1 MYWCGKLLLD
11 RQQTCKR
18 RIGEFLD
25 FILTLLLLLS
35 GGLAPGDI
43 ITHINGK
50 SVSSSGN
57 IYEALGEKGTALIM
71 TVVRGNSRLQLRV
84 TPEDYDS

>member
-1 MYWCGKLLLD
+1 MKNSLFFFKLFFFVN
-11 RQQTCKR
+11 R
-18 RIGEFLD
+18 
-25 FILTLLLLLS
+25 

-57 IYEALGEKGTALIM
+57 IYEALGERGSTLTM
-71 TVVRGNSRLQLRV
+71 TVVRGNSTIKLVV
-84 TPEDYDS
+84 TPEDYDDY

>member
-1 MYWCGKLLLD
+1 M
-11 RQQTCKR
+11 KR
-18 RIGEFLD
+18 MAFFVWFY
-25 FILTLLLLLS
+25 FIFILS

-57 IYEALGEKGTALIM
+57 IYGALGEKGSALTM
-71 TVVRGNSRLQLRV
+71 TVVRSNSRIELV
-84 TPEDYDS
+84 ITPEDYDDY

>member
-1 MYWCGKLLLD
+1 MKSFHLKIC
-11 RQQTCKR
+11 
-18 RIGEFLD
+18 EFL
-25 FILTLLLLLS
+25 FCS

-57 IYEALGEKGTALIM
+57 IYEALGEKGSTLTM
-71 TVVRGNSRLQLRV
+71 TIVRGNSRMQLV
-84 TPEDYDS
+84 ITPEDYDS